1 MSIPGAWHARNMIG
15 KCSDVISY
23 LEGAISSQ
31 QSGIEMVDSAM
42 QQLNTNLTANP
53 DSALGFMITTFDD
66 KEAEWYERTQN
77 IISALNAGVDSLV
90 LKKGEVEQKK
100 EEWEE
105 ILRREEEENAGFLL

>member
-1 MSIPGAWHARNMIG
+1 MSISGAWHARNMIW
-15 KCSDVISY
+15 KCSNVISY

-77 IISALNAGVDSLV
+77 IISALNDGVDSLV

-100 EEWEE
+100 EDWEE
-105 ILRREEEENAGFLL
+105 IVFL

>member
-1 MSIPGAWHARNMIG
+1 M
-15 KCSDVISY
+15 
-23 LEGAISSQ
+23 
-31 QSGIEMVDSAM
+31 
-42 QQLNTNLTANP
+42 
-53 DSALGFMITTFDD
+53 GFMITTFDD

-105 ILRREEEENAGFLL
+105 ILRREEEENAVCLRKYQERYDPCGRA